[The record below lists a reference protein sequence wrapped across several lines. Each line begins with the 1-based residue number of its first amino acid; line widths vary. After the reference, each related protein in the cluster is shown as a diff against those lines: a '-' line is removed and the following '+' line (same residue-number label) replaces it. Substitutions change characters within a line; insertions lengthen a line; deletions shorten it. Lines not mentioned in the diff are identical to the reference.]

1 MVSREIGF
9 VYNKAKEQ
17 RIPYFIGEE
26 EKILSFAGNPDL
38 EVRIFADEELDE
50 LAYAV
55 SVNSDIQVVGDKELF
70 FATRKADRKEH
81 ANLLKKFGALA
92 KKIRE
97 KTNRETRIFDAADG
111 KITLV
116 VDTNYDGMY
125 PPKETFDALKK
136 IEKIVSRA
144 GYLMTTHPAKVG
156 CYITKED

>member
-55 SVNSDIQVVGDKELF
+55 SVNSERKFVRRQIVKREFSTPPMAKSPWSWIQTMMVC
-70 FATRKADRKEH
+70 
-81 ANLLKKFGALA
+81 
-92 KKIRE
+92 IRP
-97 KTNRETRIFDAADG
+97 RRH
-111 KITLV
+111 
-116 VDTNYDGMY
+116 
-125 PPKETFDALKK
+125 
-136 IEKIVSRA
+136 
-144 GYLMTTHPAKVG
+144 LMF
-156 CYITKED
+156 

>member
-70 FATRKADRKEH
+70 FATRKAARKEH

-97 KTNRETRIFDAADG
+97 KTIVKREFST
-111 KITLV
+111 
-116 VDTNYDGMY
+116 
-125 PPKETFDALKK
+125 PPMAKSPWSWIQTMMVC
-136 IEKIVSRA
+136 IRPRRH
-144 GYLMTTHPAKVG
+144 LMF
-156 CYITKED
+156 